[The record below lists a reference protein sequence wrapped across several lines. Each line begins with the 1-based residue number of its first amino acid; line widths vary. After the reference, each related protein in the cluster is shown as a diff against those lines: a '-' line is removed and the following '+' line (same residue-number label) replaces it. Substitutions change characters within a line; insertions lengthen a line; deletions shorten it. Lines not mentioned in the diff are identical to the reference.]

1 MRTEAAASVSA
12 LCTRGKCFAAE
23 GAALCAPQIAV
34 RTVAE
39 KARCRGAAGSAES
52 GLSEWREA
60 PRAGGSST
68 CGRVQE
74 AVGER
79 NHDAADAAVGDG
91 GDVPDAEA

>member
-1 MRTEAAASVSA
+1 
-12 LCTRGKCFAAE
+12 
-23 GAALCAPQIAV
+23 
-34 RTVAE
+34 
-39 KARCRGAAGSAES
+39 
-52 GLSEWREA
+52 LSEWREA